1 VTESQARR
9 PEALLLDLDDTLL
22 DHRAIPENIRN
33 TCELVAAAFPAFDA
47 AQLLEA
53 NTRAWA
59 EYWPQVEKAAWL
71 GGIEVETVSRE
82 AWRRTLHDCGSD
94 DASIVE
100 FTYERSAWLD
110 RTTRRLYPDAAALL
124 AYADAID
131 LKLALVT
138 NGPSGL
144 QRDRLRSL
152 WLEDMFKAVIVS
164 AEVGM
169 AKPDAGPFQ
178 LALEKLGVE
187 TGEAWYI
194 GDSLDTDIAGALGA
208 GLTAVWL
215 NRNGRPRSS
224 GDPRPD
230 LEVGSLLELVPLLR

>member
-100 FTYERSAWLD
+100 FTYERSAGSIARRGGSTPTRPLCW
-110 RTTRRLYPDAAALL
+110 RTRTRS
-124 AYADAID
+124 
-131 LKLALVT
+131 T
-138 NGPSGL
+138 
-144 QRDRLRSL
+144 
-152 WLEDMFKAVIVS
+152 
-164 AEVGM
+164 
-169 AKPDAGPFQ
+169 
-178 LALEKLGVE
+178 
-187 TGEAWYI
+187 
-194 GDSLDTDIAGALGA
+194 
-208 GLTAVWL
+208 
-215 NRNGRPRSS
+215 
-224 GDPRPD
+224 
-230 LEVGSLLELVPLLR
+230 